1 LRALGLESDAST
13 EEVAERLASLAGA
26 PPARSAEA
34 RELWLSFASAVR
46 RSLLR
51 GDQDRFED
59 AEAANFVVS
68 VMWNDWEPQERS
80 EMWERWG
87 RVLNTEM
94 TEVSD
99 KLLGLVMYVIAP
111 RLAAAG
117 HFRLD

>member
-1 LRALGLESDAST
+1 LRAVGLESDASG
-13 EEVAERLASLAGA
+13 EEVVGRLAFLAGA
-26 PPARSAEA
+26 PLPESAEA
-34 RELWLSFASAVR
+34 RELWLSFASAVP

-68 VMWNDWEPQERS
+68 IMVNDWEPDQAP
-80 EMWERWG
+80 EMWGRWSH
-87 RVLNTEM
+87 VLDTEM
-94 TEVSD
+94 TED